1 MKIPRIQ
8 VGLFLA
14 TLLFSSLATSQE
26 KLIQVAD
33 KIEHAYTFINTEE
46 NHDTVKYQLHHSG
59 ASFIKVHFSQ
69 FNLGV
74 GDSVTLRSNNSAEK
88 VTYHEGS
95 NEPFFARSIS
105 GDAVTIEWRRASESG
120 SLAIDYYTAGYSED
134 KLQQVGT
141 LSTCGVN
148 ERRDAAC
155 WEESHPTEFGWSHAV
170 ARLLIDGRSLCTA
183 WRVGPE
189 NHLMTNN
196 HCVSTSGKLR
206 NTEVWFNYQRMTCNG
221 SLDDVVKVMGNEL
234 IKTDYTLDYS
244 LFNVTNFDTI
254 AQFGYLGLTDTPPVY
269 GSGIYI
275 PQHGAGNPKEIAIE
289 SDKNGS
295 GLCQIDVA
303 SANGRGTG
311 TDTGYFCDT
320 IGGSSGSPVLLS
332 DSHQVVALHHY
343 GGCENQGVKMER
355 IWPEIAPVF
364 GGQLPQ
370 GKMGKQPPTS
380 EYPTI
385 SVGDVINDLQQPKN
399 GQLIFVLPAS
409 ERTQDVVVSL
419 SGGAGDADLY
429 TLSGSRPDKSTYDCR
444 PYRSNSNE
452 SCEARMESQDLYILI
467 SAYSAFSGVTL
478 SLDVK

>member
-33 KIEHAYTFINTEE
+33 KIEHAYTFTNTEE

-74 GDSVTLRSNNSAEK
+74 GDSVTLSSDNSAEK

-120 SLAIDYYTAGYSED
+120 SLAIEYYTAGYSED

-332 DSHQVVALHHY
+332 D
-343 GGCENQGVKMER
+343 
-355 IWPEIAPVF
+355 
-364 GGQLPQ
+364 
-370 GKMGKQPPTS
+370 
-380 EYPTI
+380 
-385 SVGDVINDLQQPKN
+385 
-399 GQLIFVLPAS
+399 
-409 ERTQDVVVSL
+409 
-419 SGGAGDADLY
+419 
-429 TLSGSRPDKSTYDCR
+429 
-444 PYRSNSNE
+444 
-452 SCEARMESQDLYILI
+452 
-467 SAYSAFSGVTL
+467 
-478 SLDVK
+478 

>member
-33 KIEHAYTFINTEE
+33 KIEHAYTFTNTEE
-46 NHDTVKYQLHHSG
+46 SHDTVKYQLHHSG

-74 GDSVTLRSNNSAEK
+74 GDSVTLSSDNSVEK

-385 SVGDVINDLQQPKN
+385 SVGDVIGDLQQLKN

-409 ERTQDVVVSL
+409 ERTQDVVVSM

-478 SLDVK
+478 SVDVK